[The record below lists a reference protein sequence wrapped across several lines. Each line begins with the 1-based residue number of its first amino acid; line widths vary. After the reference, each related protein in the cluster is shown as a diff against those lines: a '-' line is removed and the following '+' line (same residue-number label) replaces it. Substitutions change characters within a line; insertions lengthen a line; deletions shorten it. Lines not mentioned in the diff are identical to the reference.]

1 MEKKKKGKG
10 IVIAIIMLALVI
22 GGYFVYDNF
31 FSGSK
36 TTEDIEAVEVKKV
49 GFYPTED
56 IYFDLDD
63 YKSDFFKILDNNEA
77 YYYIA
82 ENAKGGIVVKQVN
95 REDFDNFGP
104 VKSSKAINTVK
115 KGLKTFLNSRYD
127 TLPYD
132 VYGTDKNNQTT
143 IFGKMNFSMEPGKEA
158 QTFKNAIGSE
168 IKELFNDYELVI
180 SCEDIN
186 IEKIAV
192 YNCEESFEHDGFQG
206 EFFDFPMIVNAEVV
220 TEQAKKGVSEV
231 SCFAEEGKSKNLK
244 IRLYCCSDDY
254 FKKVDLYTM
263 FVE

>member
-10 IVIAIIMLALVI
+10 IIIVIIILALAA

-31 FSGSK
+31 FLGQE
-36 TTEDIEAVEVKKV
+36 TAEEVETVEVKEV

-63 YKSDFFKILDNNEA
+63 YKSDFFKILDSNNA
-77 YYYIA
+77 YYYTA
-82 ENAKGGIVVKQVN
+82 ENAEGGIIVKQVN
-95 REDFDNFGP
+95 REEFDNYGP
-104 VKSSKAINTVK
+104 VKSNKAINTVK

-132 VYGTDKNNQTT
+132 VYGTDKNNQKT
-143 IFGKMNFSMEPGKEA
+143 IFGKMNFSMKPGNEA
-158 QTFKNAIGSE
+158 QMFKNAIGSE
-168 IKELFNDYELVI
+168 IKELFDEYELVL

-192 YNCEESFEHDGFQG
+192 YSYGESFEHDGFQG
-206 EFFDFPMIVNAEVV
+206 EYFDYPMIVNAEVV
-220 TEQAKKGVSEV
+220 TEHAKKGVSEV

-244 IRLYCCSDDY
+244 IKLYCCSDDY
-254 FKKVDLYTM
+254 FKKVDLYSM